1 MIPSGIPR
9 LDSFLGG
16 GIPKGKTIMYL
27 IQPEV
32 EGEIFGMQTLYKNL
46 EEGRKGVFITTKS
59 DPQIIKENFE
69 KYGWDISKY
78 GDKLIFVDAY
88 SSLIG
93 SESDAQY
100 LIKNPNDINS
110 YDCIIKEIVEES
122 EAIVTFGSLSSII
135 DLCGDDA
142 IKHVEEWNKMFNAN
156 NAIGVYNFTNWPYS
170 EEVKTKLNEIMN
182 AVIRVG
188 GIGERVIL
196 GQYYGI
202 LKADWLEKAKGNLM
216 FKIAEPGGVKAFIP
230 KILVTGPFNAGKST
244 FVRSLS
250 TRSVSVDR
258 MGTTVALDK
267 GHIEYEDI
275 TADIFGTPGQ
285 ERFDPI
291 LKFIANEAM
300 GVFLIIDSTK
310 PESFPRAKSMLEKT
324 RAKGLPLIVV
334 ANKQDIKNALSIEE
348 IREKMKLPE
357 SIEIVPTDSVKKK
370 GIFEAFEILIKK
382 IERSD
387 EGF

>member
-1 MIPSGIPR
+1 
-9 LDSFLGG
+9 
-16 GIPKGKTIMYL
+16 
-27 IQPEV
+27 V
-32 EGEIFGMQTLYKNL
+32 
-46 EEGRKGVFITTKS
+46 V
-59 DPQIIKENFE
+59 
-69 KYGWDISKY
+69 
-78 GDKLIFVDAY
+78 
-88 SSLIG
+88 
-93 SESDAQY
+93 
-100 LIKNPNDINS
+100 
-110 YDCIIKEIVEES
+110 
-122 EAIVTFGSLSSII
+122 
-135 DLCGDDA
+135 
-142 IKHVEEWNKMFNAN
+142 
-156 NAIGVYNFTNWPYS
+156 VYNFTNWPYS

-370 GIFEAFEILIKK
+370 GVFEAFEILIKK

-387 EGF
+387 EEF